1 MILCF
6 SSQTWRLE
14 INYLGGKWLF
24 LMIMISCLC
33 LLRHPV
39 LQVKE
44 THQKI
49 CFDILKPGNSGFIPE
64 NDTYETE
71 DEVLALAAEVILTGI
86 HMCLIKSDF
95 HLSNWSFS
103 HSRVF
108 CCSHSSQA
116 VWDSKDTVARAGKVE
131 SNSMAI
137 HLTLP
142 SQQTEQ
148 ESVKSPPAMLYGSL
162 PVIFAFICNSSKEV
176 DPPNQVICLLHSER
190 FLLKLK
196 VLSVSSLREK
206 TNIGI

>member
-1 MILCF
+1 MNC
-6 SSQTWRLE
+6 
-14 INYLGGKWLF
+14 LGERWLF
-24 LMIMISCLC
+24 PMIMISCLY

-49 CFDILKPGNSGFIPE
+49 CFDILKPGNNEFIPE
-64 NDTYETE
+64 NETYETE
-71 DEVLALAAEVILTGI
+71 DEVSALAAEVILTGI

-95 HLSNWSFS
+95 HLSKWSFS
-103 HSRVF
+103 HSSMF
-108 CCSHSSQA
+108 CSCHSSQA
-116 VWDSKDTVARAGKVE
+116 VCDSKDTVAGAGKVE

-137 HLTLP
+137 HFTLP
-142 SQQTEQ
+142 SQQMEQ

-162 PVIFAFICNSSKEV
+162 PVIFAFVCNSSKEV
-176 DPPNQVICLLHSER
+176 DPPNQVICLLHSEK

-196 VLSVSSLREK
+196 VLSASSSREK